1 MRNRLVMLIVLAL
14 ALALAPAARGEGTD
28 AMVETFIQRT
38 GIEADA
44 AMREKIGTLLQ
55 EKYITPQ
62 VLDMI
67 DDALLQSYARHL
79 SEGLPID
86 YAALLDAPS
95 LPMPEGAKLLQL
107 AVLQPQGAAMESL
120 LADFERGLVYYDE
133 NWPVPQDVCRAQC
146 AGTLSDAAAAALL
159 ERLGGMTLEDQC
171 GDIAGVEFGAVR
183 VAVAWEGGVTRC
195 MAAGEGVSEAFLD
208 DVSALLAT
216 GRAAA
221 QGDL

>member
-1 MRNRLVMLIVLAL
+1 MRKVMIILLAL
-14 ALALAPAARGEGTD
+14 ALALPLAARGEGAD
-28 AMVETFIQRT
+28 VLVESFIQRT
-38 GIEADA
+38 GVRADA
-44 AMREKIGTLLQ
+44 AMREKIGTFLR
-55 EKYITPQ
+55 EHYISAQ

-95 LPMPEGAKLLQL
+95 QPMPEGAKILRL
-107 AVLQPQGAAMESL
+107 AVLQPQGASMESL

-133 NWPVPQDVCRAQC
+133 NWPVPEDVCRAQY
-146 AGTLSDAAAAALL
+146 AGPLSEAAAEALL
-159 ERLGGMTLEDQC
+159 KRLDGMTLEDQC
-171 GDIAGVEFGAVR
+171 GDIAGMEFGAIR

-195 MAAGEGVSEAFLD
+195 MAGGEGVSEAFLD
-208 DVSALLAT
+208 GVGALLAT

-221 QGDL
+221 QGEL